1 MKCKNKSVLTA
12 FGSAVAIGVVI
23 SLGAGSAAV
32 SDGAFT
38 IKAMNSDNPSI
49 FGTAG
54 TPLSTGV
61 SNPEEP
67 GEANPG
73 GSGGPNDPEH
83 ISKNIPEISDARK
96 FYAVGSDVLW
106 GSYVVNNKGEA
117 IPQRE
122 YADTIFP
129 ADKLQENEHASPI
142 GYDPQG
148 RVIFYTSIADELN
161 STVTEKIIRKSGNT
175 YEDMGEVTKPLY
187 LGSSKQLIAPNGDLY
202 HVVSMLEET
211 TVYKSVNN
219 KMEVF
224 EVIPDG
230 NMVIKV
236 LAIDSNGTIGYS
248 NGYSFMIHGL
258 DNIDALSNPIDATPL
273 AEGGFA
279 VATEDGLSLSTAK
292 DEFIDFFEVG
302 KVTNVATGA
311 NGRIAYTLVT
321 VDDKFGTTKHEV
333 RSYDPSTGKHILW
346 ATSGSRIDY

>member
-1 MKCKNKSVLTA
+1 MKCKNKSVFTVL
-12 FGSAVAIGVVI
+12 GSAVALGVIV

-32 SDGAFT
+32 SNGTFT
-38 IKAMNSDNPSI
+38 VKAVDSKNNSI
-49 FGTAG
+49 FSTAG
-54 TPLSTGV
+54 VQLSTGV

-83 ISKNIPEISDARK
+83 ISKNTPEIRDARK

-129 ADKLQENEHASPI
+129 EDKLQEDEYASPI

-148 RVIFYTSIADELN
+148 RVIFLKSTADEPN
-161 STVTEKIIRKSGNT
+161 SLITEELIRKSGNT
-175 YEDMGEVTKPLY
+175 YESMGEVTKPLY
-187 LGSSKQLIAPNGDLY
+187 LGSSKQFIASNGDLY
-202 HVVSMLEET
+202 YVISMTEET
-211 TVYKSVNN
+211 TVYKSINN
-219 KMEVF
+219 KMEVVK
-224 EVIPDG
+224 VIPAG
-230 NMVIKV
+230 GTPIEV
-236 LAIDSNGTIGYS
+236 LAIDGNGNIAATHGYD
-248 NGYSFMIHGL
+248 FMIYGSE
-258 DNIDALSNPIDATPL
+258 NIKSKLEPIDAAPL
-273 AEGGFA
+273 PQGGFA
-279 VATEDGLSLSTAK
+279 IATQTGLSI
-292 DEFIDFFEVG
+292 IDANDQLIESFEVG

-333 RSYDPSTGKHILW
+333 RSYDSSTGKHILW